1 MGGRLQL
8 SPNASGVHQL
18 VDPAVDR
25 SADLQQL
32 GDWPTLNTD
41 IDPLVVATFHNP
53 PYTIVDPQDSQNVTG
68 YLADLMSVLSEE
80 IGFSIQY
87 DINNTVGDFG
97 VQRPDGTFSG
107 LVGRLVDKKA
117 HVGLA
122 AMSWRRERQSVVD
135 FVGKVPVAVEEIN
148 FYVPGRPQASM
159 DEMESLLTPLDKNV
173 WICLVCSMLVAAIL
187 LRVTVFVTRPRDPED
202 VRTFDAASSLL
213 HVLGCVV
220 QQSWAST
227 PSSYSPRLVT
237 LAARV
242 LGILIYVEYTA
253 VLVSV
258 LTVLRVQTDIASVE
272 EFVAMSDW
280 SLLIQPGVA
289 YTGDW
294 KTSKEG
300 ALRTLYRRLEDNE
313 RIKIFAVE
321 NANQMFDGKTVTTFD
336 RQQAF
341 ILLGAK
347 ACDLVS
353 LPIER
358 PINENEGTTV
368 YRSQKK
374 DPGFLVMQKNM
385 KIKKEIDRV
394 MLVMYQSGTLNSL
407 FNRWFWNAT
416 NQECAT
422 SVSLRPLSFPELSAI
437 VYMVPAGVV
446 LSMAVLLLECL
457 FVYCAN
463 STDIYYNYRE
473 EDLPI
478 KHDLWRM

>member
-220 QQSWAST
+220 QQ
-227 PSSYSPRLVT
+227 
-237 LAARV
+237 
-242 LGILIYVEYTA
+242 
-253 VLVSV
+253 
-258 LTVLRVQTDIASVE
+258 
-272 EFVAMSDW
+272 
-280 SLLIQPGVA
+280 
-289 YTGDW
+289 
-294 KTSKEG
+294 TSKEG

-394 MLVMYQSGTLNSL
+394 SVIAATYNKPYMMLVMYQSGTLNSL